1 MFEHAERADTGVPA
15 FLNVGHSVTD
25 LDDRLHGRHLKFPHI
40 GKNHIRV
47 RAAQT
52 VHRIRAEPC
61 IRCIPLLCRVFGDN
75 CHHFVGITGRDADF
89 QTHFTQ
95 LRCGFYDTRLRRRIL
110 LQTAHERVL
119 KRAVDG
125 FDCRFVRLC
134 AVFFRSTGTPA
145 RTRPPVQSSRNRPP
159 CLPNNA

>member
-25 LDDRLHGRHLKFPHI
+25 LDDRLHRRHLEFLHV

-52 VHRIRAEPC
+52 VHRIRTEPRV
-61 IRCIPLLCRVFGDN
+61 RCIALFCRVFGDN
-75 CHHFVGITGRDADF
+75 CHHCIGITGRRADF

-95 LRCGFYDTRLRRRIL
+95 LRNRLHDTRLRRRIL
-110 LQTAHERVL
+110 LQAAHERVL

-125 FDCRFVRLC
+125 FDCRFYRLRIKFLSKSCKVRSGN
-134 AVFFRSTGTPA
+134 VK
-145 RTRPPVQSSRNRPP
+145 
-159 CLPNNA
+159 